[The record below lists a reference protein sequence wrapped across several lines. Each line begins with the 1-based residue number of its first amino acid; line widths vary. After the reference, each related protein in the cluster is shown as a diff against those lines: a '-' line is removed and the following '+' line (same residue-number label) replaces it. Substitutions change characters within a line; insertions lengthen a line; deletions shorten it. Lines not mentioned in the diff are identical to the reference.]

1 MTTKA
6 ENRIIIL
13 GALIIAVFTNTNLI
27 LNFIRPNNNII
38 TGSWEFSLYELIF
51 QVLIL
56 FMMCALIGIS
66 NMRYYIKHGSFGLG
80 RPSMGSLYNL
90 IIFTAS
96 YFIGS
101 FLQRELFDNAPDVEF
116 YFSAYLFRFLISVS
130 IIGFLLK
137 ILTIYRSQREK
148 ELENERLKSEFYKA
162 TLTNLKAQINPHFL
176 FNSLTN
182 LSALINETPDKAQS
196 YLSHLSKVFRY
207 SLSKESDQLVSLQ
220 SELTLLESSIQLYK
234 LRLGEGLEVAINT
247 KDVIGKQLLHM
258 SLQPLMENAIKHN
271 LASPEKP
278 LKVEVVQ
285 EGDTLLFKNNLQDT
299 PFKQPSTGI
308 GLANLNERYKLLT
321 KKEIELTKTDRHF
334 IVTLPLIQSV

>member
-1 MTTKA
+1 
-6 ENRIIIL
+6 
-13 GALIIAVFTNTNLI
+13 
-27 LNFIRPNNNII
+27 
-38 TGSWEFSLYELIF
+38 
-51 QVLIL
+51 
-56 FMMCALIGIS
+56 
-66 NMRYYIKHGSFGLG
+66 
-80 RPSMGSLYNL
+80 MGSLYNL